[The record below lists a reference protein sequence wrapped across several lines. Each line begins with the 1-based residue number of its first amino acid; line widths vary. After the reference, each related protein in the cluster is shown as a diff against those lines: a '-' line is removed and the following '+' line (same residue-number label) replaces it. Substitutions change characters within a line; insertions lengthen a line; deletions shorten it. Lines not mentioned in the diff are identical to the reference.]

1 MEGRFVFEKRIAE
14 AALKYGL
21 RTVPRPPHWT
31 GWRILPTRIEFWRD
45 RPFRLHD
52 RLVYAR
58 DTVDAAW
65 TTLRL
70 FP

>member
-1 MEGRFVFEKRIAE
+1 MQGRFVFEKSIAE
-14 AALKYGL
+14 YAMKYALTK
-21 RTVPRPPHWT
+21 VPRPPYWT
-31 GWRILPTRIEFWRD
+31 GWRLTPLRIEFWRD

-58 DTVDAAW
+58 QTPQALW
-65 TTLRL
+65 TTERL

>member
-1 MEGRFVFEKRIAE
+1 
-14 AALKYGL
+14 L
-21 RTVPRPPHWT
+21 
-31 GWRILPTRIEFWRD
+31 RIEFWRD

-58 DTVDAAW
+58 AGENAAW
-65 TTLRL
+65 TTERL